1 MYLNHSISSARIIFY
16 GSFCHFVDI
25 EGHNVVFD
33 PSAENSTV
41 AVGGT
46 AFFTCVPKVNG
57 VSGLATWIVQPI
69 GPAAAVI
76 ARTDNTTNLTGAS
89 GVYLSSDRTQLIITG
104 VQNSLHLTS
113 VECRGTDAAATLS
126 PVPADIV
133 YILVQSET
141 VDYGVHLMALLV
153 NL

>member
-1 MYLNHSISSARIIFY
+1 MYLNHSISSLRITFY

-33 PSAENSTV
+33 PSSENSTV
-41 AVGGT
+41 VVGGT

-57 VSGLATWIVQPI
+57 VLGSATWSVQPI
-69 GPAAAVI
+69 GAAVVI
-76 ARTDNTTNLTGAS
+76 PRTDNTTNLTGAS
-89 GVYLSSDRTQLIITG
+89 GVYLSPDRTQLIITG
-104 VQNSLHLTS
+104 VQKCLHLTI
-113 VECRGTDAAATLS
+113 VECRGTNADATIS

-141 VDYGVHLMALLV
+141 VDYGVH
-153 NL
+153 